1 MKKLVYMLTLVLVS
15 TLAFGQKETDT
26 LYYDKDWKGIEGKAF
41 ATYYRV
47 IPVSQDSNIRKPL
60 RDYYITG
67 ELQAEGYYLTID
79 KHDDSKSI
87 FEGEQITYFKNG
99 LISSKLNFNQG
110 KINGLF
116 TSFSED
122 GNQCFQQEYKDGE
135 PLYDWYIVSDKNGS
149 YSKIR
154 TSDNTPIFESPDP
167 SEMKV
172 EYQNGET
179 WPYYNKNGLTV
190 GMTYKR
196 VNDYGKWFQVNIVIT
211 NKSMLPIDFDPTEI
225 TAVLID
231 NKDNPIDLRVFS
243 ADDYMKKVRRIQNWT
258 MALVA
263 FAGGIS
269 AGSAGY
275 STYTTT
281 NYYSGSYGG
290 TPYYGSTISTTTTYN
305 AAAAYQAQVVA
316 SNQLAEC
323 EYALLSEREVKDAGY
338 LKLTTIYPG
347 ESISGYVNVERKKGL
362 TLYVKI
368 KINDAIYIFPWN
380 IEAQ

>member
-1 MKKLVYMLTLVLVS
+1 MLAIVLVS
-15 TLAFGQKETDT
+15 TLAFGQKDTDT
-26 LYYDKDWKGIEGKAF
+26 LYYDKNWKGIEGKAF
-41 ATYYRV
+41 ATYYRI
-47 IPVSQDSNIRKPL
+47 IPISQDSNIQKPF

-67 ELQAEGYYLTID
+67 ELQSEGYYLSVD
-79 KHDDSKSI
+79 KYDDQKSV
-87 FEGEQITYFKNG
+87 FDGEHISYFKNG
-99 LISSKLNFNQG
+99 LVSSKLNFNKG
-110 KINGLF
+110 KINGLV

-122 GNQCFQQEYKDGE
+122 GDQCIQEEYKNGE
-135 PLYDWYIVSDKNGS
+135 PLNNWYIVSNKNGN

-154 TSDNTPIFESPDP
+154 TSDNTPIFESPDL
-167 SEMKV
+167 SEKKV
-172 EYQNGET
+172 EYQNGVS

-190 GMTYKR
+190 GMTNKQ
-196 VNDYGKWFQVNIVIT
+196 VNDYGKWFQINIVIT

-263 FAGGIS
+263 FAGGFS
-269 AGSAGY
+269 AGCAGY
-275 STYTTT
+275 STSTTT

-305 AAAAYQAQVVA
+305 AAAAYQAQVIA

-347 ESISGYVNVERKKGL
+347 ESISGYVNIERKKGL

-368 KINDAIYIFPWN
+368 KINDATYTFPWN
-380 IEAQ
+380 IEAK

>member
-1 MKKLVYMLTLVLVS
+1 MKKLICMLTLVLVS

-211 NKSMLPIDFDPTEI
+211 NKSMLPIDFDPMEI